1 MTVTRS
7 TTRQS
12 GRAERTRE
20 ALISAG
26 RRLFAEQPVDA
37 VAIDDIVRAADVA
50 KGSFYNHFPDKE
62 ALVRAVTVEIR
73 AGVERAVGRANAG
86 VEDPARRV
94 ARAICVYMRYAVDEP
109 ERAGVLVRVHSGHT
123 STSAPL
129 NQGLVEDVSA
139 GLAAGRFSIATM
151 ESGVLYILGVAQI
164 ALIRMAQEPSL
175 ALAVTLSQQMGA
187 LLLRGLGLP
196 MPEADAIAAQ
206 ASDEV
211 VRQGLYSD
219 VLASA

>member
-1 MTVTRS
+1 MSEARS

-20 ALISAG
+20 ALIRAG
-26 RRLFAEQPVDA
+26 RKLFAEHPVDA

-62 ALVRAVTVEIR
+62 ALVRSVTGEIR
-73 AGVERAVGRANAG
+73 SGVERAVARANAG
-86 VEDPARRV
+86 VDDPARRV
-94 ARAICVYMRYAVDEP
+94 VRAVCVYMRYAVDEP

-139 GLAAGRFSIATM
+139 GLAAGRFAIATM
-151 ESGVLYILGVAQI
+151 ESGVLYILGVSQISLIRI
-164 ALIRMAQEPSL
+164 ALEPSL
-175 ALAVTLSQQMGA
+175 ALAVTLSQQMCA
-187 LLLRGLGLP
+187 LLLRGLGVAP
-196 MPEADAIAAQ
+196 GEADALAAQ

-211 VRQGLYSD
+211 VRQGLYTD
-219 VLASA
+219 AATAL

>member
-1 MTVTRS
+1 MAGTRT

-20 ALISAG
+20 ALIRAG
-26 RRLFAEQPVDA
+26 RRPFAEQPLDA

-50 KGSFYNHFPDKE
+50 KGSFYNHFADKE

-73 AGVERAVGRANAG
+73 SGVERAVGRANAG
-86 VEDPARRV
+86 IDDPARRV
-94 ARAICVYMRYAVDEP
+94 ARAICVYIRYAIDEP

-129 NQGLVEDVSA
+129 NQGLVEDVAS
-139 GLAAGRFSIATM
+139 GLAAGRFSIATL
-151 ESGVLYILGVAQI
+151 ESGVLYILGISQI
-164 ALIRMAQEPSL
+164 SLIRIAQEPSL
-175 ALAVTLSQQMGA
+175 ALAVTLSQQMCA

-196 MPEADAIAAQ
+196 MAEADAIAAQ

-219 VLASA
+219 LAASA

>member
-1 MTVTRS
+1 MSETRAS
-7 TTRQS
+7 TRQS

-20 ALISAG
+20 ALIRAG
-26 RRLFAEQPVDA
+26 RRLFSEQPVDA

-62 ALVRAVTVEIR
+62 ALVRSVTGEIR

-86 VEDPARRV
+86 VDDPARRV
-94 ARAICVYMRYAVDEP
+94 VRAVCVYVRYAVDEP

-129 NQGLVEDVSA
+129 NQGLVEDISA
-139 GLAAGRFSIATM
+139 GLAAGRFSVATM
-151 ESGVLYILGVAQI
+151 ESGALYVLGVAQI
-164 ALIRMAQEPSL
+164 ALIRIVLEPSL
-175 ALAVTLSQQMGA
+175 PLAVTLSQQLCA
-187 LLLRGLGLP
+187 LLLRGLGVP
-196 MPEADAIAAQ
+196 NAEADALAAQ

-211 VRQGLYSD
+211 VRQGLFTD
-219 VLASA
+219 AITA